1 MVGGLPDW
9 TRLWCVLRQNHLRY
23 WNSPED
29 IGKKDLV
36 YQCDLTKVI
45 GSSTLVYWLRI
56 AIHCEMSLPLVNDS
70 RACSPVVYSTP
81 QCSVA
86 EGQQQ

>member
-1 MVGGLPDW
+1 M
-9 TRLWCVLRQNHLRY
+9 LRQNHLRY

-36 YQCDLTKVI
+36 YQFDLTKVI
-45 GSSTLVYWLRI
+45 GNSTQMYWLSI
-56 AIHCEMSLPLVNDS
+56 ATHCGMSSPLDNDG
-70 RACSPVVYSTP
+70 RACSPVVHSTP